1 MGNAV
6 QLKQTQSPKE
16 LPLMAVKGTPADDCD
31 SFKSKKAI
39 DIHVKMCWIL
49 YGFQILRKMFC
60 LWMEGWMDGWIGW
73 VDGMAQKCVVSSE
86 QSSRI
91 ICLQMLIGLIFVA
104 SSMLFQTRK
113 IFFCLQNTN

>member
-1 MGNAV
+1 MDLPDHFGCCTIARLINDQMNRTRV
-6 QLKQTQSPKE
+6 DCNSQLKEGHYNMSKCVGYF
-16 LPLMAVKGTPADDCD
+16 MD
-31 SFKSKKAI
+31 FKFCGKCF
-39 DIHVKMCWIL
+39 V
-49 YGFQILRKMFC
+49 YGWKD
-60 LWMEGWMDGWIGW
+60 GWMDGWIGW

>member
-39 DIHVKMCWIL
+39 DIHV
-49 YGFQILRKMFC
+49 
-60 LWMEGWMDGWIGW
+60 
-73 VDGMAQKCVVSSE
+73 
-86 QSSRI
+86 
-91 ICLQMLIGLIFVA
+91 
-104 SSMLFQTRK
+104 
-113 IFFCLQNTN
+113 

>member
-1 MGNAV
+1 MGG
-6 QLKQTQSPKE
+6 LEKQNDPSAAFNDPNNN
-16 LPLMAVKGTPADDCD
+16 L
-31 SFKSKKAI
+31 SKKAI

-49 YGFQILRKMFC
+49 YGFQILQKMFR

-91 ICLQMLIGLIFVA
+91 ICLQMLI
-104 SSMLFQTRK
+104 
-113 IFFCLQNTN
+113 